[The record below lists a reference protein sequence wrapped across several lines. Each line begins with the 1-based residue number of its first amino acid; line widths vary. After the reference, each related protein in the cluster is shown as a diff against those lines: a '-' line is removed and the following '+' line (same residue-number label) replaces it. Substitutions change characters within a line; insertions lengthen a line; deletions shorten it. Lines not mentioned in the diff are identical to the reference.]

1 MNRYQ
6 RISLILAALALPPLS
21 GCSMDIFRKQRPQQ
35 VTGEPETL
43 KYADELKVDLSQMT
57 RTASGL
63 YYLDRTT
70 GTGAVAEPGKIVS
83 VGYVGALADGF
94 VFDRSGMGSPIQFTL
109 GQGEVILGWDEGLV
123 GMKVGGRRQL
133 VVRPSLA
140 YANDTPG
147 AGIPPNATL
156 VFDVTMDGVE

>member
-21 GCSMDIFRKQRPQQ
+21 GCSMDTFRKQNPRQ
-35 VTGEPETL
+35 VTGEPESL
-43 KYADELKVDLSQMT
+43 KYADELKVDLSRMT

-70 GTGAVAEPGKIVS
+70 GTGAVAKAGDVVS
-83 VGYVGALADGF
+83 VGYVGTLADGY
-94 VFDRSGMGSPIQFTL
+94 VFDRSGMGTPIQFTL
-109 GQGEVILGWDEGLV
+109 GQAEVINGWDEGIA
-123 GMKVGGRRQL
+123 GMRVGGRRQL
-133 VVRPSLA
+133 VIRPSLA
-140 YANDTPG
+140 YGQDSPG

-156 VFDVTMDGVE
+156 VFDVTLDGVE